1 MRKRISHDV
10 ATPARPRARAVAP
23 TLPPASARGR
33 GRPRD
38 ASKHASIVVAAQ
50 ALFISQG
57 FGATSM
63 EAIAERAG
71 VSKLTLYN
79 QFGSKQDIFV
89 AAVTAKCNEMLAS
102 LDLAS
107 PGRMPVRRALVSTGH
122 AFLGLILSAEAVAML
137 RLIMQERSPE
147 LSGLFY
153 RSAIAPTIEQVAAV
167 IAGFEAS
174 DRLRIGDPMQAS
186 RDYLDLLKGQP
197 WLLTMMGLP
206 PMSVPEL
213 DRHVEHCA
221 DVMLRAW
228 TAPAADVP
236 AAAQG
241 RPGRRSARLPGRPEQ
256 A

>member
-1 MRKRISHDV
+1 VR
-10 ATPARPRARAVAP
+10 
-23 TLPPASARGR
+23 
-33 GRPRD
+33 
-38 ASKHASIVVAAQ
+38 AAQ
-50 ALFISQG
+50 TLFIAQG

-89 AAVTAKCNEMLAS
+89 AAVTAKCEEMLGS
-102 LDLAS
+102 LHLAS

-122 AFLGLILSAEAVAML
+122 AFLGLILSPEAVAML

-153 RSAIAPTIEQVAAV
+153 RSAIEPTTEQVAAV

-174 DRLRIGDPMQAS
+174 DRLNIGDPLQAAC
-186 RDYLDLLKGQP
+186 DYLDLLKGQP
-197 WLLTMMGLP
+197 WLVTLMGLQ
-206 PMSVPEL
+206 PMSASEL

-228 TAPAADVP
+228 TVP
-236 AAAQG
+236 VARAAAAG
-241 RPGRRSARLPGRPEQ
+241 RTGATATTATGVSARKPRRAPGRPKST
-256 A
+256 

>member
-1 MRKRISHDV
+1 M
-10 ATPARPRARAVAP
+10 
-23 TLPPASARGR
+23 L
-33 GRPRD
+33 
-38 ASKHASIVVAAQ
+38 AAQ
-50 ALFISQG
+50 TLFISQG

-89 AAVTAKCNEMLAS
+89 AAVTAKCDEMLGS
-102 LDLAS
+102 LHLAA

-122 AFLGLILSAEAVAML
+122 AFLGLILSPEAVAML

-153 RSAIAPTIEQVAAV
+153 RSAIEPTTEQVAAV

-174 DRLRIGDPMQAS
+174 DQLDIGDPLQAS
-186 RDYLDLLKGQP
+186 CDYLDLLKGKP
-197 WLLTMMGLP
+197 WLLTLMGLQ
-206 PMSVPEL
+206 PMSASEL
-213 DRHVEHCA
+213 DQHVEHCA

-228 TAPAADVP
+228 AAPVARAS
-236 AAAQG
+236 AAATTAAG
-241 RPGRRSARLPGRPEQ
+241 AAASAGMPAHKPRRTPERPKPT
-256 A
+256 